1 MPRERQVWVDGV
13 EGVADGAELIDMDKE
28 SIEEEAAN
36 EEVVEEEE
44 TVTLG
49 VSQY

>member
-1 MPRERQVWVDGV
+1 M
-13 EGVADGAELIDMDKE
+13 DMDE
-28 SIEEEAAN
+28 LAAEEEAAN

-49 VSQY
+49 VSHYQAIQKELEDI